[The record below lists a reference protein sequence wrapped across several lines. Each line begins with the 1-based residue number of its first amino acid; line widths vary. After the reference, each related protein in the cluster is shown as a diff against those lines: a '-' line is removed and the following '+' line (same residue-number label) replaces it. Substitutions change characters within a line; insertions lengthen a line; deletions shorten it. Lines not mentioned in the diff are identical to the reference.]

1 MAKKIITILYT
12 EIVPILPIL
21 PIHDNNKTKHSWK
34 RYESIPRNE
43 RICKYCNQN
52 MTENEYHFL
61 LVCPLYRE
69 LRHKYFKKYY
79 CQWPTLNKFDDL
91 MSKKSKIAV
100 SNLSK
105 FIFFAMKVR
114 NSINLEWD
122 KKYWISTDNVMCH
135 RSCLKRH
142 RYA

>member
-1 MAKKIITILYT
+1 MILSKKIQENKFRTALT
-12 EIVPILPIL
+12 KLRL
-21 PIHDNNKTKHSWK
+21 SSHDLAIERG

-61 LVCPLYRE
+61 LVCPLYRD

-105 FIFFAMKVR
+105 FIFFVMKLR
-114 NSINLEWD
+114 NSINLE
-122 KKYWISTDNVMCH
+122 
-135 RSCLKRH
+135 
-142 RYA
+142 